1 MKNLIL
7 ILTGFI
13 LGIIFIMV
21 MMFVFFPS
29 MMIETSESSMGYNE
43 TITAIDNNTIDHG
56 WAVLRV
62 WDMKRRMDNAGYED
76 SPQVSIIEL
85 CQADYTHRILKEEND
100 RFISSI
106 MPYRIAVYENADGK
120 VYISRMNLGL
130 MSKFFS
136 SNVKEVMSE
145 AVTDNKNI
153 LNEILN

>member
-1 MKNLIL
+1 MKNILL

-13 LGIIFIMV
+13 LGMV
-21 MMFVFFPS
+21 SLIVLMFVFFPS

-76 SPQVSIIEL
+76 SPRVSIIEL

-145 AVTDNKNI
+145 AVTDNRNI
-153 LNEILN
+153 LQDILN

>member
-13 LGIIFIMV
+13 LGMV
-21 MMFVFFPS
+21 SLIVLMFVFFPS
-29 MMIETSESSMGYNE
+29 MMIETSESSLGYNE

-62 WDMKRRMDNAGYED
+62 WDMTRRIENAGYEGT
-76 SPQVSIIEL
+76 PRVSIIEL
-85 CQADYTHRILKEEND
+85 CQADYTYRILKEEND

-153 LNEILN
+153 LQNILN

>member
-7 ILTGFI
+7 ILTGFF
-13 LGIIFIMV
+13 LGIIFVVV
-21 MMFVFFPS
+21 MMFKLFPS
-29 MMIETSESSMGYNE
+29 MMIETSESSLGYEE
-43 TITAIDNNTIDHG
+43 TITAIDNNTIDNG

-76 SPQVSIIEL
+76 SPRVDIIEL
-85 CQADYTHRILKEEND
+85 CQADYTHRILSSEND

-145 AVTDNKNI
+145 AVKDNKNI
-153 LNEILN
+153 LNEILK

>member
-1 MKNLIL
+1 MKNILL

-13 LGIIFIMV
+13 LGMV
-21 MMFVFFPS
+21 SLIVLMFVFFPS

-76 SPQVSIIEL
+76 SPRVSIIEL